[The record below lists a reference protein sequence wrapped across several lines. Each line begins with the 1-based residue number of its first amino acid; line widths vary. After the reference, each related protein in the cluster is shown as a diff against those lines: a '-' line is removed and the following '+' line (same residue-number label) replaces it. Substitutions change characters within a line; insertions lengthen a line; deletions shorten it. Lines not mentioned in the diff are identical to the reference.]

1 MKCVIYKRTSSLTNS
16 GDDKDSS
23 KRQEDICRSYC
34 LSNKLEPVEIFYD
47 EGVSGKQPVLKR
59 NGFKSLYS
67 FCLDTEIRVI
77 VFESLSRFSRDLY
90 EQELAY
96 RKLSA
101 DGFRLVSASNEGE
114 LEDSP
119 SSTFVRHILSALSQY
134 QREEIVF
141 NLSVARERKKKQN
154 KISGIVTIAGEG
166 KCVGRKQHHEKNP
179 ELVKRVKMLRRKNW
193 KTKKQMPYRQ
203 IAEILFAE
211 GIVNE
216 NGNRFHPASI
226 MNMVKQ

>member
-1 MKCVIYKRTSSLTNS
+1 MKSVIYKRTSSLTNC
-16 GDDKDSS
+16 GEDKDSS
-23 KRQEDICRSYC
+23 KRQEEICRNYC
-34 LSNKLEPVEIFYD
+34 LTNKLEPVAVFYD

-59 NGFKSLYS
+59 NGFQSLYA
-67 FCLDTEIRVI
+67 FCLDNNIRVI

-101 DGFRLVSASNEGE
+101 NGFKLVSASNEGE
-114 LEDSP
+114 LEDNP

-141 NLSVARERKKKQN
+141 NLSVARERKKKKN
-154 KISGIVTIAGEG
+154 KLAGYVTIDGDG
-166 KCVGRKQHHEKNP
+166 KCVGRKQHREKNP

-203 IAEILFAE
+203 ISEILFSE

-216 NGNRFHPASI
+216 NGNKFHPTSI